1 MWSDAGIWLFA
12 LGLGGLAF
20 GAAHLLARPTARLL
34 GEGGLLRKNYRGR
47 YIPAGAGVVVPIASI
62 PSFALAQLIPGLR
75 GLGAPWIGV
84 LMGMAL
90 LGLLDDAAGDQKSR
104 GLAGHFRALLGGRL
118 TTGAL
123 KALVGASL
131 ALYAGWS
138 LFASVAACLLAAV
151 LIALS
156 ANAVN
161 LLDLRPV
168 RALKG
173 FFLLVVAA
181 AAGVAVAGASAP
193 WSRAHL
199 AMVLIPAGAALALW
213 KGEARAEYML
223 GDAGANALGA
233 AAGLALAAAA
243 WPWQMGAAVLL
254 AGLHA
259 LCERRSLTALIARV
273 PFLELLDRLGR
284 PPEPR

>member
-1 MWSDAGIWLFA
+1 MSGDVGLWLFVS
-12 LGLGGLAF
+12 GLGGLAF
-20 GAAHLLARPTARLL
+20 AAARLLARPTARLL

-47 YIPAGAGVVVPIASI
+47 YIPAGAGVVVPFAAL
-62 PSFALAQLIPGLR
+62 PSFALAQLAPGLR
-75 GLGAPWIGV
+75 GLGAPWITV

-90 LGLLDDAAGDQKSR
+90 LGLLDDAAGDRKSR
-104 GLAGHFRALLGGRL
+104 GLAGHFRVLLRGRL

-123 KALVGASL
+123 KALAGVAL

-138 LFASVAACLLAAV
+138 LFTSAAASLLAAL

-161 LLDLRPV
+161 LLDLRPA

-173 FFLLVVAA
+173 FFLIVILAAVGVVLGGAA
-181 AAGVAVAGASAP
+181 AP
-193 WSRAHL
+193 WSGAHL
-199 AMVLIPAGAALALW
+199 ALALIPAGAALALW
-213 KGEARAEYML
+213 RGDARAEYML

-233 AAGLALAAAA
+233 AAGLALAAAS
-243 WPWQMGAAVLL
+243 WPWQAGAAVLL

-259 LCERRSLTALIARV
+259 LCERRSLTALIERV
-273 PFLELLDRLGR
+273 PLLDFLDRLGR
-284 PPEPR
+284 PPEAR